1 MWELWTGS
9 NLLNERLLYG
19 GVNIKKLIDYI
30 ENAKYYEKEFAEWE
44 ASEQIIDENKAFW
57 MLKKP
62 GSQYQKVCL
71 YRDGYNMFVYGDYG
85 QFTFDSMTW
94 TGSVYNLEYDNIGYQ
109 MEKLSHESRQSLKVF
124 DEYKCRKDIINWLR
138 HQLEEYYGNDKDIE
152 KIINFIKD
160 NPVVDKYEL
169 HDFCCDKNPFFDIED
184 ILLFTEEC
192 FENAEEY
199 EWISF
204 LRRNYN
210 KFYDFGDD
218 PCASL
223 LWDAG
228 KCIHQRYFICMYAL
242 QVCGEKLKEQKEE

>member
-1 MWELWTGS
+1 M
-9 NLLNERLLYG
+9 
-19 GVNIKKLIDYI
+19 KKLIDYI

-44 ASEQIIDENKAFW
+44 AFEQIIDEDKAFW

-62 GSQYQKVCL
+62 VSRCQKVCL

-94 TGSVYNLEYDNIGYQ
+94 IGNVYNFEYDNIGYQ
-109 MEKLSHESRQSLKVF
+109 MEKLNCDSRKSLTVF
-124 DEYKCRKDIINWLR
+124 DEHKCKEDIINWLKY
-138 HQLEEYYGNDKDIE
+138 QLKENYILKDDEIE
-152 KIINFIKD
+152 K
-160 NPVVDKYEL
+160 VVDFIRNDPFDYEL
-169 HDFCCDKNPFFDIED
+169 HEFCNGNNPFFDIED
-184 ILLFTEEC
+184 ILKFTEEC

-204 LRRNYN
+204 LRRNYD
-210 KFYDFGDD
+210 KLYDFDD
-218 PCASL
+218 PCESW

-242 QVCGEKLKEQKEE
+242 QVCGEKLKEQEKLNE